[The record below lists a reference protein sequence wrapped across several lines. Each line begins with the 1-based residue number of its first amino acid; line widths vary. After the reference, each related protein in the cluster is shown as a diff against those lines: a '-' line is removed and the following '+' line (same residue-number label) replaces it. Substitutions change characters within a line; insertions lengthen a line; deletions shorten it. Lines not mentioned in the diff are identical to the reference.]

1 MEGALGA
8 IAGLVGAGLSY
19 SAQQTANVINM
30 MNLQFQKQQAAKQ
43 LKFAKAGR
51 QDQFGNETTFD
62 DALNKWVMNLTPI
75 QKRISSAQEAEQL
88 ATLTVDAKRNR
99 DIKIQQRE
107 RGLAA
112 VPDYN
117 RVMADWR
124 YNQPKS
130 EMAIADELTSLLAGV
145 QNEKAGKSKADLI
158 RQALRQDQGGN
169 IAAII
174 KGVNDDSGATMAE
187 TMLKARGG
195 AQQEHQARVAAHN
208 ENDLP
213 VLAQLQQIMDAGG
226 GGGGGAEGFNPGAAL
241 GQLQSQGNSA
251 IQGAL
256 KGGAASVGQAYKA
269 LAASS
274 AKSPNFAGI
283 AKGLS
288 GKKQQGQPDYSLAMQ
303 DYADDLEADRQT
315 NSYGDF

>member
-8 IAGLVGAGLSY
+8 IAGLVGAGLQY

-30 MNLQFQKQQAAKQ
+30 MNLQFQKQQAGKQ
-43 LKFAKAGR
+43 MKFAKAGR
-51 QDQFGNETTFD
+51 QDQFGNTTSFD
-62 DALNKWVMNLTPI
+62 DALNQWVMNLTPI
-75 QKRISSAQEAEQL
+75 QKGISSAQEKEQYL
-88 ATLTVDAKRNR
+88 SLTQDAKRNR
-99 DIKIQQRE
+99 DIKLQQRV

-112 VPDYN
+112 QPDYD

-130 EMAIADELTSLLAGV
+130 EMAISDELTSLLAGV
-145 QNEKAGKSKADLI
+145 QQEKAGRAKTELI
-158 RQALRQDQGGN
+158 RSALRQDQGGQ

-174 KGVNDDSGATMAE
+174 KGVNDDAGATMAE

-195 AQQEHQARVAAHN
+195 AQQEHQARVSAHN

-213 VLAQLQQIMDAGG
+213 VLAQLQAIMDAGG
-226 GGGGGAEGFNPGAAL
+226 GGGGADGFNPGAAL
-241 GQLQSQGNSA
+241 GQMQMQGSGAMQNA
-251 IQGAL
+251 IR
-256 KGGAASVGQAYKA
+256 GGASNVGQAYRA

-288 GKKQQGQPDYSLAMQ
+288 GKKQGQPDYSLAMQ
-303 DYADDLEADRQT
+303 DYADDLEADRST
-315 NSYGDF
+315 HSFGDF